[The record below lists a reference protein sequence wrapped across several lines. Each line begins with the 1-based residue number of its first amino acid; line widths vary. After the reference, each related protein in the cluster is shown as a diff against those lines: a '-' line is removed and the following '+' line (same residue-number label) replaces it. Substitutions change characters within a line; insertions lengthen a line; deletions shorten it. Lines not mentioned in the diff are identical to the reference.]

1 MKKIFSA
8 IALLA
13 VMATGVITLSAFMQP
28 KNESSPMKDNCDE
41 WKLYRSNVAYC
52 SGVDEDKGVCAGT
65 DGTVWLNTDNEQ
77 LVITLGQGSS
87 KPCNLTSSAVFDLS
101 YTTKY
106 EGYNYRFY
114 RKGQYY
120 YINITVPRSR
130 YY

>member
-1 MKKIFSA
+1 
-8 IALLA
+8 
-13 VMATGVITLSAFMQP
+13 
-28 KNESSPMKDNCDE
+28 MKDNCDE

-65 DGTVWLNTDNEQ
+65 NGYVWLNTDNEQ
-77 LVITLGQGSS
+77 LVIIINSTNTPCSS
-87 KPCNLTSSAVFDLS
+87 VSKYDLS

-106 EGYNYRFY
+106 DGYNYRFY
-114 RKGQYY
+114 MSGKYY